1 MSRSGSCAG
10 KGRKS
15 RSGTRTVCA
24 VLSLVGKVHVSDG
37 TTGHDA
43 HLPIGSGEFSM
54 QRVASL
60 LRDLNVPVID
70 EAIPRILCNVAAFFE
85 VELGHLCKLLSV

>member
-1 MSRSGSCAG
+1 
-10 KGRKS
+10 
-15 RSGTRTVCA
+15 
-24 VLSLVGKVHVSDG
+24 
-37 TTGHDA
+37 
-43 HLPIGSGEFSM
+43 M

-70 EAIPRILCNVAAFFE
+70 EAIPRTLCDVAAFFE